1 MPLTLAGPD
10 LRERALEA
18 QRLGLE
24 LHPVLEVLERLQR
37 QIEEVPRPARRVEY
51 REPAQ
56 PLEAH
61 ELRAR
66 TPAMSVD
73 RRVSTCL
80 PCSRPSWIALAM
92 TSGVVAGD
100 AVGGELLGDGERVEH
115 RRQPTTRPAR
125 ARPAPAARSIW
136 ADFEAKAHGRN
147 GRFVAERPVNTGPTP
162 LTDPRLS
169 DPPPG
174 AAP

>member
-1 MPLTLAGPD
+1 
-10 LRERALEA
+10 
-18 QRLGLE
+18 
-24 LHPVLEVLERLQR
+24 
-37 QIEEVPRPARRVEY
+37 
-51 REPAQ
+51 
-56 PLEAH
+56 
-61 ELRAR
+61 
-66 TPAMSVD
+66 
-73 RRVSTCL
+73 
-80 PCSRPSWIALAM
+80 M

-169 DPPPG
+169 DPPLLGQRLGVIHIVHVDALQHAVELCLDAVSG
-174 AAP
+174 AATT